1 MNVLLLV
8 VALATPVDAPKAD
21 LPTVAAAD
29 AAATAVAVVGE
40 VAPVSAAVLDV
51 AVVSEVAPVSAAVC
65 AETVVGEVAPMTAA
79 VCAET
84 VVGEVAPMT
93 AAVPSAGGVL
103 PAAAS
108 AAGCALVDLF
118 RGDAGF
124 LSGPWCA
131 ARRLESARKRG
142 DSAATRHLEAT
153 LDALLAEAVGGGEM

>member
-1 MNVLLLV
+1 MNVILLV

-29 AAATAVAVVGE
+29 AAAAAVAVVGE

-65 AETVVGEVAPMTAA
+65 AETVVGEVAPMS
-79 VCAET
+79 
-84 VVGEVAPMT
+84 

-124 LSGPWCA
+124 LSGPWGA
-131 ARRLESARKRG
+131 VWRLEAARKRG

-153 LDALLAEAVGGGEM
+153 LDALLVEAVGGGE

>member
-1 MNVLLLV
+1 MKTILLV
-8 VALATPVDAPKAD
+8 IALVAKADAPKAD

-29 AAATAVAVVGE
+29 AAAAAVAVVGE
-40 VAPVSAAVLDV
+40 VAPMSAAVLDV

-65 AETVVGEVAPMTAA
+65 AETVVGEVAPMS
-79 VCAET
+79 
-84 VVGEVAPMT
+84 
-93 AAVPSAGGVL
+93 AAVPLAGGVL
-103 PAAAS
+103 PSAAS

-153 LDALLAEAVGGGEM
+153 LDALLVEAVGGGE